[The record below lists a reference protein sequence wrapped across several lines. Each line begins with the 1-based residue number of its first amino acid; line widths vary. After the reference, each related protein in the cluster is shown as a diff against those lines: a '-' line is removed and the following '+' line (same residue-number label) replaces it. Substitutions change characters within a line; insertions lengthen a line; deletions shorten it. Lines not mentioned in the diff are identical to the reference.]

1 MSNQALRTGA
11 LLLAVSTG
19 LLAGC
24 RDQQSFVVVRVVSAD
39 SAPITGVVELVV
51 TVTNGGSNTTLTY
64 PTPANET
71 PLSISGTLDPVTGAL
86 GKTLSVS
93 FSMEHSDDVLVE
105 VAARDMSRCQVGHGA
120 NHVPIKKGGVGDVT
134 VALDHTS
141 GPCEGDAGAD
151 DGATT
156 FPGCDPATLS
166 CGTGMTCAV
175 NCAAMQGQCVAAG
188 ATPGGGACTRN
199 ADCAPGT
206 QCFNY
211 TGPSCNVGVCL
222 KYCKTDN
229 DCTTSMGA
237 GSLCQGN
244 VPCAADGGTVLTSY
258 HTCTFGCDPRGDATS
273 GCPSG
278 LHCFLVDTMDQVDCA
293 CTEATRI
300 RTAGQACTRGVDC
313 APGLICNKSTSLC
326 QKICRIGGGAT
337 DCATGQTC
345 AALSNDTI
353 YGVCI

>member
-1 MSNQALRTGA
+1 MTTSTLRAGA
-11 LLLAVSTG
+11 LLLAVTTG
-19 LLAGC
+19 TLVGC
-24 RDQQSFVVVRVVSAD
+24 RDQQSFLVVNVQSAD
-39 SAPITGVVELVV
+39 AAPITGVVALIV
-51 TVTNGGSNTTLTY
+51 TVTNGGDSTVLTY
-64 PTPANET
+64 PTPPGQT
-71 PLSISGTLDPVTGAL
+71 PLTITGTFDPVTKDI

-93 FSMEHSDDVLVE
+93 FSMSHSDDVLVE
-105 VAARDMSRCQVGHGA
+105 IDARNAAACTIGHGA
-120 NHVPIKKGGVGDVT
+120 NHTPIKKGGVGEVI

-141 GPCEGDAGAD
+141 GPCDADGGSDAGN
-151 DGATT
+151 T

-188 ATPGGGACTRN
+188 ATPGGGLCTRN

-211 TGPSCNVGVCL
+211 AGPSCNVGVCL

-229 DCTTSMGA
+229 DCTNM

-244 VPCAADGGTVLTSY
+244 VPCASDGGTVLTSY
-258 HTCTFGCDPRGDATS
+258 HTCTFGCDPRGDATT

-293 CTEATRI
+293 CTEATRT
-300 RTAGQACTRGVDC
+300 RNEGLPCTRGVDC
-313 APGLICNKSTSLC
+313 APGLICDKSTAKC
-326 QKICRIGGGAT
+326 QKICRIGAGAT
-337 DCATGQTC
+337 DCATGQSC
-345 AALSNDTI
+345 VALTNDTL
-353 YGVCI
+353 YGVCL